1 MSSLIID
8 QHPTA
13 QIISEET
20 GYLLLQVQ
28 CQRVYQQFQLKEAS
42 AQLLIAWMNRPLE
55 VRHLIN
61 FNQATKH

>member
-1 MSSLIID
+1 MSSLIMV

-20 GYLLLQVQ
+20 GYPLLQVP
-28 CQRVYQQFQLKEAS
+28 CQRVYQQFQLNEVS
-42 AQLLIAWMNRPLE
+42 AQLLIVWMNRPLE